1 MTVVQ
6 ADKLKTLYR
15 KAVKAAMGSER
26 ATPGTATHDH
36 AADAFERAET
46 AFYAFLDSTVRG

>member
-1 MTVVQ
+1 MTVAQ